1 MALKTEK
8 KKKREMMLLS
18 SCSSYTEEQYG
29 AVFDIVEPS
38 EISDSWREIKI
49 TFVKEDISHTEY
61 LTFDRTVSNLNL
73 SVDEI
78 LNSLIRFLD
87 RTNFYIVHMYLLD
100 IIRFEKMIRI
110 SNQPVF
116 ILIKPLVPR
125 IIKYKRKENTELRM
139 EYKKISGINLS
150 NQLVQMIKAYETND
164 FGDLLTDSLNLVFM
178 QKLDI
183 ALRMHQVACEHA
195 MNSMEKSLDFSGNSE
210 EAKGIEKKVEGQGDI
225 EQRIKDI
232 ISKKKKEKERESSRE
247 IVEKGVG
254 EEKEMDN
261 KKNIFRDAC
270 ECRIV

>member
-1 MALKTEK
+1 MALKAEK
-8 KKKREMMLLS
+8 RKKREMMLLS

-38 EISDSWREIKI
+38 EINDSWREIKI

-61 LTFDRTVSNLNL
+61 LTFDRSVNNLNL

-87 RTNFYIVHMYLLD
+87 KTNFYIVHMYLLD
-100 IIRFEKMIRI
+100 ITRFEKMLRI

-116 ILIKPLVPR
+116 LLIKPLVPR
-125 IIKYKRKENTELRM
+125 IIKYKRKENTELRRK
-139 EYKKISGINLS
+139 YKDISGINLS
-150 NQLVQMIKAYETND
+150 NQLVQMIKAYETHD
-164 FGDLLTDSLNLVFM
+164 YGDLLADALNLLFM
-178 QKLDI
+178 QKVDI
-183 ALRMHQVACEHA
+183 ALKMHQVACEHA
-195 MNSMEKSLDFSGNSE
+195 MNSMEKSLDVSGNSE
-210 EAKGIEKKVEGQGDI
+210 EAKGIGKKVEGQGDV

-232 ISKKKKEKERESSRE
+232 ISKKEKERESSRE
-247 IVEKGVG
+247 VVEKCEG